1 MIADQGARIFVTG
14 NAALPKS
21 ERTFSR
27 NFNTDVFQAPAVGT
41 LGNAGRTVLRGPGT
55 ENWDLSFF
63 KNFPIREPFRLQF
76 RMEMYNAFNHTQFSA
91 FDTTARF
98 DATGKQVNS
107 TLGQFTASRTPRQI
121 QLAVRFTF

>member
-1 MIADQGARIFVTG
+1 VGFTTTNNADITGTPSQGARIFVTG

-76 RMEMYNAFNHTQFSA
+76 RMETYNAFNHAIQRIRHHGSM
-91 FDTTARF
+91 RP
-98 DATGKQVNS
+98 G
-107 TLGQFTASRTPRQI
+107 SR
-121 QLAVRFTF
+121 